1 MAASMSFCKL
11 SPGRKVAEQLPLVAK
26 HWNCT
31 SLGILSGTEEL
42 HANAIIIP
50 TISTAMLGLRSSV
63 MILQFTTLLFHV
75 RAGLTPLV
83 RTLHRNWMVAP
94 VPPVLKMSSLDLPRA
109 LCLLRMATCLLMPV
123 EHAKP
128 ERALQR
134 IVVRS
139 IQEIIS
145 SYRLLLRDVRNVL
158 PVKGWAQLPL
168 LKSVLFAFLVP
179 QARLWTARVYAC
191 VTMVPLI
198 RGNQWLLQGIIV
210 KRAPQEEGIL
220 EMSSTTVPEC
230 VRTRALPPIQF
241 TPPKPVLLV
250 LSSCAARQ
258 LAVLVMVG

>member
-75 RAGLTPLV
+75 RAGLRPLV
-83 RTLHRNWMVAP
+83 RTLYQNWMVA
-94 VPPVLKMSSLDLPRA
+94 PVLKMSSLDLPRA
-109 LCLLRMATCLLMPV
+109 LCLLRMATCLLILL

-134 IVVRS
+134 LVVRS

-145 SYRLLLRDVRNVL
+145 SYRLLSRDVRNVML
-158 PVKGWAQLPL
+158 VKGWAQLPL
-168 LKSVLFAFLVP
+168 LKCVLLAELVP
-179 QARLWTARVYAC
+179 QARLWTARVCAC
-191 VTMVPLI
+191 VIMVPLI
-198 RGNQWLLQGIIV
+198 RGMLQGLIV

-241 TPPKPVLLV
+241 TPPKPVMLI